1 MWYNSTIVGPTW
13 NMKTKGE
20 NFKAVDIE
28 FETKVGAELKL
39 LTKEMLDYEYL
50 KDTQWE
56 SIVKFGKKVQIYP

>member
-1 MWYNSTIVGPTW
+1 
-13 NMKTKGE
+13 MKTKGE

-56 SIVKFGKKVQIYP
+56 SIVKFGKKVQIYPW